1 MGKIPKIRFLK
12 NKKIKY
18 KCDCMDF
25 LIDYI
30 QKIYDFLDYSDII
43 NIENIKLKCENHPD
57 EKILSLLWKMGN

>member
-1 MGKIPKIRFLK
+1 M
-12 NKKIKY
+12 KIKY
-18 KCDCMDF
+18 KYDCMDF